1 MWKHTFEILPLCLS
15 AFVCVGGEGGNGGCA
30 PLPTRPQPYCDPAL
44 LVLSLIPLILI
55 LFSSCPGF
63 QDSVFFCLHL
73 KTFPLLLQ
81 NHLSVKKET
90 KGRKEKHAFFALWL
104 SSVCRRLSVRCPF
117 FLVSGYVCLSI
128 FLTYLSRCLSLSQSV
143 FHAFWVSS
151 VCLGLSVY
159 LTVGFS
165 VCLSFC
171 LSVFLIFCHWMSFIV
186 F

>member
-1 MWKHTFEILPLCLS
+1 M
-15 AFVCVGGEGGNGGCA
+15 FVCVCVCGWGRGEWGLCA
-30 PLPTRPQPYCDPAL
+30 PAHPSATILWPCVTCFISNPSYSHL
-44 LVLSLIPLILI
+44 ILVLSRIPE
-55 LFSSCPGF
+55 FS
-63 QDSVFFCLHL
+63 FFCLHL

-151 VCLGLSVY
+151 VCLCLSVY

-171 LSVFLIFCHWMSFIV
+171 LSVFLSFCHWMSFIV